1 MKLSCIFLAILCQ
14 TAIALLSPNIV
25 EIIRGDAE
33 DDCGIYPRCR
43 QFGEG
48 THEILENC
56 NRYFNCTLQPDGTYL
71 QYNLQCPDDLAF
83 TEEYGSCLP
92 FDQALKC
99 TYFHDTKCFAQCPR
113 VYLEYVRPALE
124 HQERSLGCFRL
135 KGSKIGN
142 SMPYYQNINS
152 QYLTPDAYSSICL
165 LYTSPSP
172 RDKRQSRMP
181 SSA

>member
-1 MKLSCIFLAILCQ
+1 MKCIILIIFFQTFL
-14 TAIALLSPNIV
+14 TFVTPHV
-25 EIIRGDAE
+25 VDIIQGDAV

-71 QYNLQCPDDLAF
+71 QYNLQCPEDLAF
-83 TEEYGSCLP
+83 TEEYGSCVP
-92 FDQALKC
+92 INQASKC
-99 TYFHDTKCFAQCPR
+99 SYFQDTKCFAQCPR
-113 VYLEYVRPALE
+113 VNLASTGPALE

-135 KGSKIGN
+135 GGSKIGN

-152 QYLTPDAYSSICL
+152 QYLTPDAYSTIGIVHWII
-165 LYTSPSP
+165 
-172 RDKRQSRMP
+172 
-181 SSA
+181 SSQYQNPIR